1 VAKTATGLSIL
12 VQEGTAILPAVPLS
26 LEPETVTDVFTVGGL
41 NAPKAIDV
49 VVAPTLKRNQ

>member
-1 VAKTATGLSIL
+1 VSIL

-26 LEPETVTDVFTVGGL
+26 LETETVTDVFTVGGL